1 MTEPKGSMTCTRVT
15 VRDTGK
21 KNSYKQEVT
30 DRSAISVEYSSCERP
45 EEIEEEN
52 LERADQGYGRRRRR
66 WQQRR
71 LIVALE
77 RPL

>member
-1 MTEPKGSMTCTRVT
+1 MTEPKGNMTCSRVT
-15 VRDTGK
+15 IRG
-21 KNSYKQEVT
+21 KNSYEWEVT
-30 DRSAISVEYSSCERP
+30 HRSAISIKYSPCERP

-52 LERADQGYGRRRRR
+52 LERADQGYGRRCRR

-71 LIVALE
+71 LIIVLE

>member
-1 MTEPKGSMTCTRVT
+1 MMEPKGNMTCARVS
-15 VRDTGK
+15 VRDTGGK
-21 KNSYKQEVT
+21 TSYEQDVT
-30 DRSAISVEYSSCERP
+30 DRSAISVKYSSCERP

-52 LERADQGYGRRRRR
+52 LKRADQGYGRRCRR